1 MTERFS
7 SREKAFA
14 EGFDAPETSLDPQAA
29 AHEAPGEPSQGA
41 EQPGPSADDAA
52 CPKATLDTL
61 RLTLRELGY
70 HPVPA
75 AGKRVLMPGWQ
86 RVCRDADALKIKRW
100 SDVHADHTNT
110 GLLCGTLVGVDV
122 DVLQPDLAEAISQM
136 VIKRLGPT
144 PLCRIGRAPKVLF
157 AYRLATPISKLQTA
171 ARYFTD
177 DPEEKPT
184 RVEVLAH
191 GQQFIAFG
199 KHPETQQPYYWPE
212 GSPLTVA
219 FSDLP
224 EITETALQAVLAE
237 AETIL
242 RKGGARTRS
251 EQRQETG
258 ERERAGWR
266 ASGLR
271 RNDPADQDT
280 IASAL
285 ESIANDFDYDGWIRI
300 GYALY
305 DGLGDAGRDLWEK
318 WSAGSPRNDPA
329 LTAATWPHFAKR
341 RTITVGTLFW
351 HASQNGWARRVRPS
365 AVKRSKAGS
374 DDQGAAHGETGDGRP
389 IVFVAAG
396 KTPKAADR
404 TEMLLREAGVD
415 VFSRAGVL
423 ARPVT
428 DTVPAAK
435 GRMTTVARL
444 RSLCATSLSDIA
456 ARVMRF
462 QRFDKRG
469 QEWVDTNPPVEVM
482 MTLLVREG
490 EWHLPSVAGVI
501 TTPTL
506 RPDGSVLSTP
516 GYDPETRLFLALDRA
531 FQMPPLSAQPSRAEA
546 EAALRLLEDLLSGFP
561 FVQPVD
567 RAVALSGILTAVV
580 RGTLPVAPLHAIRAH
595 SPGTGKSLLVD
606 IASAIA
612 TGRHC
617 PVIAA
622 GKTEEETE
630 KRLGALL
637 RDAAAVVSLDNVN
650 GELGGDMLC
659 QLTERPVVKVRIL
672 GKSEA
677 PELECRCAVFATGNN
692 LTLVG
697 DMTRRTVL
705 CTLDAKVERP
715 ELRTFDFDPVER
727 VLADRGA
734 YVAAA
739 LTIVRAYRAA
749 GSPTVCGPIGSYGD
763 WSATVRAPLI
773 WLGHADPVAS
783 METAREEDP
792 ALSAVRELFGHWR
805 EHLSLA
811 SGYTTNAIIKA
822 ACEKAP
828 GLDFNYGSQE
838 FKAPE
843 FRDLLL
849 RVAGDGGAVN
859 SRRLGKWLSGISGRV
874 VESHRLEMRVDGSNG
889 NRFSL
894 VGPAPY
900 PTNES
905 EF

>member
-1 MTERFS
+1 MSENFTV
-7 SREKAFA
+7 REEAFA
-14 EGFDAPETSLDPQAA
+14 EGFDAPE
-29 AHEAPGEPSQGA
+29 PG
-41 EQPGPSADDAA
+41 DAA
-52 CPKATLDTL
+52 QSPPPETAQAEPPASGAVDPKEALNTL
-61 RLTLRELGY
+61 RLNLHGNGY
-70 HPVPA
+70 CPVPA
-75 AGKRVLMPGWQ
+75 AGKAVLMKSW
-86 RVCRDADALKIKRW
+86 REKCRDADAQKIKRW
-100 SDVHADHTNT
+100 STDYADHTNT
-110 GLLCGTLVGVDV
+110 GLLCGVLVGVDI
-122 DVLQPDLAEAISQM
+122 DVLQPALAEAISRKC
-136 VIKRLGPT
+136 IELLGPT
-144 PLCRIGRAPKVLF
+144 SLRRIGLAPKVLLV
-157 AYRLATPISKLQTA
+157 YRLAIPISKLQTTGLF
-171 ARYFTD
+171 YTD
-177 DPEEKPT
+177 DLKEKAT
-184 RVEVLAH
+184 KVEVLAH

-199 KHPETQQPYYWPE
+199 IHPDTQQPYRWPE
-212 GSPLTVA
+212 ESPLTVA
-219 FSDLP
+219 FADLP
-224 EITETALQAVLAE
+224 ETTEAKLRQFLHA

-242 RKGGARTRS
+242 RNAGGRTRR
-251 EQRQETG
+251 EQKQETG

-271 RNDPADQDT
+271 KNEPADRDT

-285 ESIANDFDYDGWIRI
+285 ASIPNDFEYDDWIRI
-300 GYALY
+300 GLALY
-305 DGLGDAGRDLWEK
+305 SALGEAGRDLWEE

-329 LTAATWPHFAKR
+329 LTASKWPSFALGCS
-341 RTITVGTLFW
+341 ITVGTLFW
-351 HASQNGWARRVRPS
+351 HALQNGWGRRGRS
-365 AVKRSKAGS
+365 GAKRRDTSDHAGQS
-374 DDQGAAHGETGDGRP
+374 GFHEEANDNQPDNDGRP
-389 IVFVAAG
+389 TVRIVAG
-396 KTPKAADR
+396 NTPRATDR
-404 TEMLLREAGVD
+404 TEMLLRQAGVN

-428 DTVPAAK
+428 DTAPAAK
-435 GRMTTVARL
+435 GRTTTVARL

-462 QRFDKRG
+462 ERIDKRE
-469 QEWVDTNPPVEVM
+469 QEWVTINPPIDVM
-482 MTLLVREG
+482 ATLLVREG
-490 EWHLPSVAGVI
+490 EWHLPAVAGVI

-516 GYDPETRLFLALDRA
+516 GYDPETRLFLALDPTFRL
-531 FQMPPLSAQPSRAEA
+531 PPLSEQPSRAEA
-546 EAALRLLEDLLSGFP
+546 EVALRLLEDLLSGFP
-561 FVQPVD
+561 FVERVD
-567 RAVALSGILTAVV
+567 CAVALSGILTAVV

-715 ELRTFDFDPVER
+715 ELRTFGFDPVER

-739 LTIVRAYRAA
+739 MTIVRAYRTA
-749 GSPTVCGPIGSYGD
+749 GSPAVCGPIGSYGD
-763 WSATVRAPLI
+763 WSAMVRAPLI
-773 WLGHADPVAS
+773 WLGHVDPVAS

-792 ALSAVRELFGHWR
+792 VLSAIRELFGHWS
-805 EHLSLA
+805 EHLSLS
-811 SGYTTNAIIKA
+811 SGYTTNAIIKT
-822 ACEKAP
+822 ACEKGP

-849 RVAGDGGAVN
+849 RVAGDGGAVS

-874 VESHRLEMRVDGSNG
+874 VDDHRLEMRIDGSNG
-889 NRFSL
+889 NRYSL
-894 VGPAPY
+894 IGPAPY
-900 PTNES
+900 PSFSS